1 MKKRNVMSNI
11 GSVLLF
17 ISAYLLVLSLIFD
30 SDSKIASYVLFFL
43 GLLCCIVGGALMS
56 YCYFVWDKD
65 IKEVNKYYDT
75 YDSWCLNDN
84 SSDESQM
91 MTNLSALKNNTK
103 AVVNN
108 AEKYGIKVVPN
119 SKIIQNTAYLDQ
131 LCTQNVLTN
140 KWYENHA
147 LYDQVSESLQILND
161 EWCKLANDVDEKA
174 SILQKGND
182 ALNLQKGN
190 VKGLS
195 NEAKTNYYV
204 KLGEQIHK

>member
-1 MKKRNVMSNI
+1 MKKRNIMSKIGASLLIISFYLLAFSFI
-11 GSVLLF
+11 GSN
-17 ISAYLLVLSLIFD
+17 D
-30 SDSKIASYVLFFL
+30 SMIVFYVLFFL
-43 GLLCCIVGGALMS
+43 ALLCGIVGGVLML
-56 YCYFVWDKD
+56 YCYFVWDKG
-65 IKEVNKYYDT
+65 IKEINKYYDT
-75 YDSWCLNDN
+75 YESWYLNDN
-84 SSDESQM
+84 SNDESQV

-131 LCTQNVLTN
+131 LCTQDVLTN

-161 EWCKLANDVDEKA
+161 EWYKLATDVDKKA

-195 NEAKTNYYV
+195 NEAKTHYYI
-204 KLGEQIHK
+204 KLGKQIHK

>member
-43 GLLCCIVGGALMS
+43 ALLCCIVGGALMS

-84 SSDESQM
+84 SNDESQV
-91 MTNLSALKNNTK
+91 MTNLSALKDNTK
-103 AVVNN
+103 TVVNN

-119 SKIIQNTAYLDQ
+119 SKIVQNTAYLDQ

-161 EWCKLANDVDEKA
+161 EWYKLATDVDEKA
-174 SILQKGND
+174 SVLQKGND

-190 VKGLS
+190 VEELS

-204 KLGEQIHK
+204 KLGKQIHK

>member
-1 MKKRNVMSNI
+1 MKKRNIMSKI

-43 GLLCCIVGGALMS
+43 GLLCFIVGGVLMS

-65 IKEVNKYYDT
+65 IKEINKYYDT
-75 YDSWCLNDN
+75 YESWCLNDN
-84 SSDESQM
+84 SNDESQV

-108 AEKYGIKVVPN
+108 AEKYSIKVVPN

-131 LCTQNVLTN
+131 LCTQGVLTD

-161 EWCKLANDVDEKA
+161 EWYKLATDVDKKA

-190 VKGLS
+190 VKRLS

-204 KLGEQIHK
+204 KLGKQIHK